1 MRCAASACEIL
12 RRKSPIAHV
21 GGTAISAGKNEPD
34 LVQHA
39 ARVFDACDEKTRSC
53 CARGDVAFL
62 PSFPDSP
69 TAEYS
74 FRKTGRTRER
84 RHYARGCP
92 SPPDGRQK
100 LRQAGG
106 APNRK
111 FPAAPAATPAG
122 FGLSK
127 RPANT
132 QLPVITLR
140 RCNGVST
147 ALQIPLQSAQCV
159 NFPQKHSFP
168 QKHLNCGETM
178 PEFSARYE
186 IAFSARARVC
196 SGGVGES
203 VAVSPVRRRG
213 KVFP

>member
-1 MRCAASACEIL
+1 MRTEPQSPQVKMNPTLCNMPRAYSTLATKSAKVLRAGRCGVSPVLSGFSNGEIFL
-12 RRKSPIAHV
+12 PQNGA
-21 GGTAISAGKNEPD
+21 GEGTAA
-34 LVQHA
+34 LR
-39 ARVFDACDEKTRSC
+39 AR
-53 CARGDVAFL
+53 L
-62 PSFPDSP
+62 Q
-69 TAEYS
+69 
-74 FRKTGRTRER
+74 
-84 RHYARGCP
+84 P

-111 FPAAPAATPAG
+111 FLAAPAATPAG

-132 QLPVITLR
+132 QLPVITRR